1 MVDIYR
7 GSPSPNRAQLAQ
19 RTLDLEVKNI
29 LDIVIRSI
37 AIEHQNDIPKVLVC
51 IEMLLHEAFE
61 FWIGRSLGCFGFEQV
76 VAVESKV
83 IEGNCFCQRHK
94 EFLGIEQFDG
104 CCGFAIVPNQNGCAI
119 FLGYQSDGSP
129 VVVS

>member
-1 MVDIYR
+1 M
-7 GSPSPNRAQLAQ
+7 
-19 RTLDLEVKNI
+19 EVKNI